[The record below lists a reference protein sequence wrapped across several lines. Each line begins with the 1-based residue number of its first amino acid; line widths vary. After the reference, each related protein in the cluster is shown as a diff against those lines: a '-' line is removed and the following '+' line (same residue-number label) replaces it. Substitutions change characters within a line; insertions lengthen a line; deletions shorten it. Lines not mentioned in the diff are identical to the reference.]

1 MKIYKPK
8 TIKEAIDDL
17 QTFLEC
23 DLYSKFRPEQIIP
36 LIVKGK
42 KKNVSFYR
50 EDIFM
55 NEGEFIRYLN
65 GQFDILR
72 KQIRSL
78 KTKTKKGK

>member
-8 TIKEAIDDL
+8 TIKESIDDL
-17 QTFLEC
+17 QTFLES